1 MADIAKVHDIEWY
14 ADVPRSIGK
23 QTIIG
28 LALMVVAF
36 GGFGTWATT
45 APLAAAIIA
54 QGSFV
59 ATGQNKILQH
69 LEGGIIEQILV
80 SEGDQV
86 VEGQALVQ
94 LDKTAALARK
104 RELFLRRMRL
114 DVTADRLT
122 AQFEGLEK
130 LDLSTLVEEYR
141 GDSDVWEILVT
152 QQLNFKAQR
161 QKLSSELSLLEQNI
175 RALEFREIGY
185 TRQRDASIRQLELLK
200 DEYAAKKVLLDKGVA
215 RANEVKAL
223 LRAIADAEGQI
234 GRLEAEIAETQ
245 TQRTKGEQEVL
256 RAKSAYREDALERL
270 QSIQGERDMVRE
282 QLREASNILERATI
296 NAPVSGTVV
305 RIHYHTNGGVIESGK
320 AILEILPAG
329 VPLIIEAQILRND
342 IDSVKLG
349 QKATIRLSALN
360 QRTTPVISGDVFY
373 VSADALQQSSNGSTA
388 PHDVYLARINI
399 APSELARV
407 HGFTPTPGMPAEV
420 MIQTNERTFFNYI
433 AKPVTDSMSRAFSEQ

>member
-14 ADVPRSIGK
+14 SDVPRSISK
-23 QTIIG
+23 QTIVG
-28 LALMVVAF
+28 LGLLVVAF
-36 GGFGTWATT
+36 GGFGTWAST
-45 APLAAAIIA
+45 APLAAAVLA

-59 ATGQNKILQH
+59 ATGQNKIIQH

-94 LDKTAALARK
+94 LDETAALAKK

-114 DVTADRLT
+114 DVTAARLT
-122 AQFEGLEK
+122 AQFETVEK
-130 LDLSTLVEEYR
+130 LDLSSLVNEHR
-141 GDSDVWEILVT
+141 GDTEVWEILVS
-152 QQLNFKAQR
+152 QQLSFRAQQ
-161 QKLSSELSLLEQNI
+161 QKLSSEVSLLQQNI

-185 TRQRDASIRQLELLK
+185 TRQRDASIRQLDLLK
-200 DEYAAKKVLLDKGVA
+200 DEYAAKEVLLKKGVA
-215 RANEVKAL
+215 RANEVKAI
-223 LRAIADAEGQI
+223 LRAIAEAEGQI

-245 TQRTKGEQEVL
+245 AQRTKGEQEVL
-256 RAKSAYREDALERL
+256 RAESAYQEDALERL
-270 QSIQGERDMVRE
+270 QAIQGERDMVRE
-282 QLREASNILERATI
+282 QLREAVNILDRATI

-329 VPLIIEAQILRND
+329 VPLIIETQISRND

-349 QKATIRLSALN
+349 QEATIRLVALN
-360 QRTTPVISGDVFY
+360 QRTTPVIKGDVFY
-373 VSADALQQSSNGSTA
+373 LSADALQQTGNAASA

-399 APSELARV
+399 APTELALV
-407 HGFTPTPGMPAEV
+407 PGFTPTPGMPAEV
-420 MIQTNERTFFNYI
+420 MIQTSERTFFNYL
-433 AKPVTDSMSRAFSEQ
+433 AKPITDSMSRAFSEQ

>member
-14 ADVPRSIGK
+14 SEVPRSIRK
-23 QTIIG
+23 QTIVG
-28 LALMVVAF
+28 LVLVAVAF
-36 GGFGTWATT
+36 GGFGTWAST
-45 APLAAAIIA
+45 APLAAAVLA

-80 SEGDQV
+80 SEGDEV

-94 LDKTAALARK
+94 LDETAALAKK
-104 RELFLRRMRL
+104 RELFLRHMRL
-114 DVTADRLT
+114 DVTAARLT
-122 AQFEGLEK
+122 AQFETMEK
-130 LDLSTLVEEYR
+130 LDLSSLVKEYR
-141 GDSDVWEILVT
+141 GDTDVWAILVS
-152 QQLNFKAQR
+152 QQLSFRSQQ
-161 QKLSSELSLLEQNI
+161 QKLSSEISLLQQNI

-185 TRQRDASIRQLELLK
+185 TRQRDASIRQLDLLK
-200 DEYAAKKVLLDKGVA
+200 DEYAAKEILLKKGVA
-215 RANEVKAL
+215 RANEVKAI
-223 LRAIADAEGQI
+223 LRAIAEAEGQI

-256 RAKSAYREDALERL
+256 RATSAYREDALERL
-270 QSIQGERDMVRE
+270 QAIQGERDMVRQ

-320 AILEILPAG
+320 AILEILPAD
-329 VPLIIEAQILRND
+329 VPLIIEAQISRND

-349 QKATIRLSALN
+349 QEATVRLVALN
-360 QRTTPVISGDVFY
+360 QRTTPVIQGEVFY
-373 VSADALQQSSNGSTA
+373 LSADALQQSGNGSA
-388 PHDVYLARINI
+388 SSNDVYLARINI
-399 APSELARV
+399 APTELARV

-433 AKPVTDSMSRAFSEQ
+433 AKPITDSMSRAFSEQ

>member
-14 ADVPRSIGK
+14 SEVPRSIGK
-23 QTIIG
+23 QTVVG
-28 LALMVVAF
+28 LALMAIAF
-36 GGFGTWATT
+36 GGFGTWAST
-45 APLAAAIIA
+45 APLAAAVIA

-94 LDKTAALARK
+94 LDETAAQAK
-104 RELFLRRMRL
+104 MRELFLRRMRL
-114 DVTADRLT
+114 DVTAARLT
-122 AQFEGLEK
+122 AQFETVEK
-130 LDLSTLVEEYR
+130 LDLTSLLKEHR
-141 GDSDVWEILVT
+141 GDPDVWAILVS
-152 QQLNFKAQR
+152 QQLNFRAQR
-161 QKLSSELSLLEQNI
+161 QKLSSEIALLQQNI

-185 TRQRDASIRQLELLK
+185 TRQRDSSIRQLDLLK
-200 DEYAAKKVLLDKGVA
+200 DEYAAKQILLEKGVA
-215 RANEVKAL
+215 RANEVKAI
-223 LRAIADAEGQI
+223 LRAIAEAEGQI

-245 TQRTKGEQEVL
+245 AQRTKGEQEVL
-256 RAKSAYREDALERL
+256 RAESAYREDALERL
-270 QSIQGERDMVRE
+270 QAIQGERDMVRE
-282 QLREASNILERATI
+282 QLREAANILERATI

-329 VPLIIEAQILRND
+329 VPLIIEAQIPRND

-349 QKATIRLSALN
+349 QPATIRLVGLN
-360 QRTTPVISGDVFY
+360 QRTTPVLEGDVFY
-373 VSADALQQSSNGSTA
+373 LSADALQQSGNTSTA

-399 APSELARV
+399 PPTEIARV
-407 HGFTPTPGMPAEV
+407 QGFTPTPGMPAEV
-420 MIQTNERTFFNYI
+420 MIQTNKRTFFNYL
-433 AKPVTDSMSRAFSEQ
+433 AKPITDSMSRAFSEQ

>member
-1 MADIAKVHDIEWY
+1 MVDIAKVHDIEWY
-14 ADVPRSIGK
+14 SEVPRSISK
-23 QTIIG
+23 QTIVG
-28 LALMVVAF
+28 LVLMAIAF
-36 GGFGTWATT
+36 GGFGTWAST
-45 APLAAAIIA
+45 APLAAAVIA

-94 LDKTAALARK
+94 LDETAAEAKK

-114 DVTADRLT
+114 DVTAARLT
-122 AQFEGLEK
+122 AQFETVEK
-130 LDLSTLVEEYR
+130 LDLSSLLKEHR
-141 GDSDVWEILVT
+141 GDPDVWAILVS
-152 QQLNFKAQR
+152 QQLNFRAQR
-161 QKLSSELSLLEQNI
+161 QKLSSEIALLQQNI

-200 DEYAAKKVLLDKGVA
+200 DEYAAKQILLDKGVA
-215 RANEVKAL
+215 RANEVKAI
-223 LRAIADAEGQI
+223 LRAIAEAEGQI

-245 TQRTKGEQEVL
+245 AQRTKGEQEVL
-256 RAKSAYREDALERL
+256 RAESAYREDALERL
-270 QSIQGERDMVRE
+270 QAIQGERDMVRE
-282 QLREASNILERATI
+282 QLREAANILERATI

-329 VPLIIEAQILRND
+329 VPLIIEAQIPRND

-349 QKATIRLSALN
+349 QAATIRLVALN
-360 QRTTPVISGDVFY
+360 QRTTPVLKGDVFY
-373 VSADALQQSSNGSTA
+373 LSADALQQSGNTTSA

-399 APSELARV
+399 PATELARV

-433 AKPVTDSMSRAFSEQ
+433 AKPITDSMSRAFSEQ

>member
-14 ADVPRSIGK
+14 SDVPRSIGK
-23 QTIIG
+23 QTMIG
-28 LALMVVAF
+28 LGLLLVTF
-36 GGFGTWATT
+36 GGFGTWAFT
-45 APLAAAIIA
+45 APLAAAVIA

-94 LDKTAALARK
+94 LDKTAAMAKK

-114 DVTADRLT
+114 EVTASRLT
-122 AQFEGLEK
+122 AQFETADT
-130 LDLSTLVEEYR
+130 LDLSKLLEENK
-141 GDSDVWEILVT
+141 GDPDVWEILVS
-152 QQLNFKAQR
+152 QQLIFRAQR
-161 QKLSSELSLLEQNI
+161 QKLSSEVSLLQQNI
-175 RALEFREIGY
+175 RALEFRELGY
-185 TRQRDASIRQLELLK
+185 TRQRDASVRQLDLLR
-200 DEYAAKKVLLDKGVA
+200 DEHKAKKVLLERGVA
-215 RANEVKAL
+215 RANEVKAI
-223 LRAIADAEGQI
+223 LRAIAEAEGQI

-245 TQRTKGEQEVL
+245 AQRTKGQQEVL
-256 RAKSAYREDALERL
+256 RAEGAFREDALEQL
-270 QSIQGERDMVRE
+270 QAIQGERDAVRE
-282 QLREASNILERATI
+282 QLREAINILDRATI
-296 NAPVSGTVV
+296 NAPVSGTIV

-329 VPLIIEAQILRND
+329 VPLIIEAQVARND

-349 QKATIRLSALN
+349 QEATIRLVALN
-360 QRTTPVISGDVFY
+360 QRTTPVIKGKVFY
-373 VSADALQQSSNGSTA
+373 LSADALQQSGNASSA

-407 HGFTPTPGMPAEV
+407 SGFAPTPGMPAEV
-420 MIQTNERTFFNYI
+420 MIQTNQRTFFNYI
-433 AKPVTDSMSRAFSEQ
+433 AKPVTDSMTRAFSEQ

>member
-14 ADVPRSIGK
+14 SDVPRSIRK
-23 QTIIG
+23 QTIVG
-28 LALMVVAF
+28 LVLVAVAF
-36 GGFGTWATT
+36 GGFGTWAST
-45 APLAAAIIA
+45 APLAAAVLA

-80 SEGDQV
+80 SEGDEV

-94 LDKTAALARK
+94 LDETAALARK
-104 RELFLRRMRL
+104 RELFLRHMRL
-114 DVTADRLT
+114 DVSATRLT
-122 AQFEGLEK
+122 AQFETMEK
-130 LDLSTLVEEYR
+130 LDLSSLVKEYR
-141 GDSDVWEILVT
+141 GDTDVWAILVS
-152 QQLNFKAQR
+152 QQLNFRAQQ
-161 QKLSSELSLLEQNI
+161 QKLSSEIALLQQNI

-185 TRQRDASIRQLELLK
+185 TRQRDASIRQLDLLN
-200 DEYAAKKVLLDKGVA
+200 DEYAAKEILLKKGVA
-215 RANEVKAL
+215 RANEVKAI
-223 LRAIADAEGQI
+223 LRAIAEAEGQI

-256 RAKSAYREDALERL
+256 RATSAYREDALERL
-270 QSIQGERDMVRE
+270 QAIQGERDMVRQ

-320 AILEILPAG
+320 AILEILPAD
-329 VPLIIEAQILRND
+329 VPLIIEAQISRND

-349 QKATIRLSALN
+349 QEAIIRLVALN
-360 QRTTPVISGDVFY
+360 QRTTPVIQGEVFY
-373 VSADALQQSSNGSTA
+373 LSADALQQSGNGSPA
-388 PHDVYLARINI
+388 ANDVYLARINI
-399 APSELARV
+399 APTELARV

-433 AKPVTDSMSRAFSEQ
+433 AKPITDSMSRAFSEQ

>member
-14 ADVPRSIGK
+14 SEVPRSIRK
-23 QTIIG
+23 QTIVG
-28 LALMVVAF
+28 LVLVAVAF
-36 GGFGTWATT
+36 GGFGTWAST
-45 APLAAAIIA
+45 APLAAAVLA

-94 LDKTAALARK
+94 LDETAALAKK

-114 DVTADRLT
+114 DVTAARLT
-122 AQFEGLEK
+122 AQFETVEK
-130 LDLSTLVEEYR
+130 LDLSSLVKEYR
-141 GDSDVWEILVT
+141 GDTDVWAILVS
-152 QQLNFKAQR
+152 QQLNFRAQQ
-161 QKLSSELSLLEQNI
+161 QKLTSEIALLQQNI

-185 TRQRDASIRQLELLK
+185 TRQRDASIRQLDLLK
-200 DEYAAKKVLLDKGVA
+200 DEYAAKEILLKKGVA
-215 RANEVKAL
+215 RANEVKAI
-223 LRAIADAEGQI
+223 LRAIAEAEGQI

-245 TQRTKGEQEVL
+245 AQRTKGEQEVL
-256 RAKSAYREDALERL
+256 RATSAYREDALERL

-282 QLREASNILERATI
+282 QLREAANILERATI

-329 VPLIIEAQILRND
+329 VPLIIEAQISRND

-349 QKATIRLSALN
+349 QEATIRLVALN
-360 QRTTPVISGDVFY
+360 QRTTPVIQGEVFY
-373 VSADALQQSSNGSTA
+373 LSADALQQSGNASSA

-399 APSELARV
+399 APTELSRV
-407 HGFTPTPGMPAEV
+407 QGFTPTPGMPAEV
-420 MIQTNERTFFNYI
+420 MIQTSERTFFNYI

>member
-1 MADIAKVHDIEWY
+1 MVDIAKVHDIEWY
-14 ADVPRSIGK
+14 SEVPRSISK
-23 QTIIG
+23 QTIAG
-28 LALMVVAF
+28 LALLAVSF
-36 GGFGTWATT
+36 GGFGTWAST
-45 APLAAAIIA
+45 APLAAAVIT

-94 LDKTAALARK
+94 LDETAALAKK

-114 DVTADRLT
+114 DVTAARLT
-122 AQFEGLEK
+122 AQFETVEK
-130 LDLSTLVEEYR
+130 LDLSSLVKEHR
-141 GDSDVWEILVT
+141 GDREVWEILVS
-152 QQLNFKAQR
+152 QQLNFRAQQ
-161 QKLSSELSLLEQNI
+161 QKLSSEIGLLQQNI
-175 RALEFREIGY
+175 RALEYREIGY
-185 TRQRDASIRQLELLK
+185 TRQRDASIRQLDLLK
-200 DEYAAKKVLLDKGVA
+200 DEYAAKEVLLKKGVA
-215 RANEVKAL
+215 RANEVKAI
-223 LRAIADAEGQI
+223 LRAIAEAEGQI
-234 GRLEAEIAETQ
+234 GRLEAEIAETRA
-245 TQRTKGEQEVL
+245 QRTKGEQEVL
-256 RAKSAYREDALERL
+256 RAESAYREDALERL
-270 QSIQGERDMVRE
+270 QAIQGERDMVRE

-329 VPLIIEAQILRND
+329 VPLIIEAPVSRND

-349 QKATIRLSALN
+349 QEATIRLVALN
-360 QRTTPVISGDVFY
+360 QRTTPVIKGEVFY
-373 VSADALQQSSNGSTA
+373 VSADALQQSGSASSA
-388 PHDVYLARINI
+388 PNDVYLARINI
-399 APSELARV
+399 APTEMARV

-433 AKPVTDSMSRAFSEQ
+433 AKPITDSMSRAFSEQ

>member
-14 ADVPRSIGK
+14 SDVPRSIRK
-23 QTIIG
+23 QTIVG
-28 LALMVVAF
+28 LVLVAVAF
-36 GGFGTWATT
+36 GGFGTWAST
-45 APLAAAIIA
+45 APLAAAVLA

-80 SEGDQV
+80 SEGDEV

-94 LDKTAALARK
+94 LDETAALARK
-104 RELFLRRMRL
+104 RELFLRHMRL
-114 DVTADRLT
+114 DVSATRLT
-122 AQFEGLEK
+122 AQFETMET
-130 LDLSTLVEEYR
+130 LDLSSLVKEYR
-141 GDSDVWEILVT
+141 GDTDVWAILVS
-152 QQLNFKAQR
+152 QQLNFRAQQ
-161 QKLSSELSLLEQNI
+161 QKLSSEIALLQQNI

-185 TRQRDASIRQLELLK
+185 TRQRDASISLLDLLN
-200 DEYAAKKVLLDKGVA
+200 DEYAAKEILLKKGVA
-215 RANEVKAL
+215 RANEVKAI
-223 LRAIADAEGQI
+223 LRAIAEAEGQI
-234 GRLEAEIAETQ
+234 GRLEAELAETQ

-256 RAKSAYREDALERL
+256 RATSAYREDALERL
-270 QSIQGERDMVRE
+270 QAIQGERDMVRQ

-320 AILEILPAG
+320 AILEILPAD
-329 VPLIIEAQILRND
+329 VPLIIEAQISRND

-349 QKATIRLSALN
+349 QEAIIRLVALN
-360 QRTTPVISGDVFY
+360 QRTTPVIQGEVFY
-373 VSADALQQSSNGSTA
+373 LSADALQQSGNGSPA
-388 PHDVYLARINI
+388 ANDVYLARINI
-399 APSELARV
+399 APTELARV

-433 AKPVTDSMSRAFSEQ
+433 AKPITDSMSRAFSEQ

>member
-1 MADIAKVHDIEWY
+1 MVDIAKVHDIERY
-14 ADVPRSIGK
+14 SDVPRSISK
-23 QTIIG
+23 QTIVG
-28 LALMVVAF
+28 LVLMAIAF
-36 GGFGTWATT
+36 GGFGTWAST
-45 APLAAAIIA
+45 APLAAAVIA

-94 LDKTAALARK
+94 LDETAAQAKK

-114 DVTADRLT
+114 DVTAARLT
-122 AQFEGLEK
+122 AQFETVEK
-130 LDLSTLVEEYR
+130 LDLSSLLKEHR
-141 GDSDVWEILVT
+141 GDPDVWAILVS
-152 QQLNFKAQR
+152 QQLNFRAQR
-161 QKLSSELSLLEQNI
+161 QKLSSEIALLQQNI

-200 DEYAAKKVLLDKGVA
+200 DEYAAKQILLEKGVA

-223 LRAIADAEGQI
+223 LRAIAEADGQI

-245 TQRTKGEQEVL
+245 AQRTKGEQEVL
-256 RAKSAYREDALERL
+256 RAESAYREDALERL
-270 QSIQGERDMVRE
+270 QAIQGERDMVRE
-282 QLREASNILERATI
+282 QLREAANILERATI

-329 VPLIIEAQILRND
+329 VPLIIEAQIPRND

-349 QKATIRLSALN
+349 QSATIRLVALN
-360 QRTTPVISGDVFY
+360 QRTTPVLTGDVFY
-373 VSADALQQSSNGSTA
+373 LSADALQQTGNTSTA

-399 APSELARV
+399 PPTELARV

-433 AKPVTDSMSRAFSEQ
+433 AKPITDSMSRAFSEQ

>member
-1 MADIAKVHDIEWY
+1 MVDIAKVHDIEWY
-14 ADVPRSIGK
+14 SEVPRSISK
-23 QTIIG
+23 QTIVG
-28 LALMVVAF
+28 LVLMAIAF
-36 GGFGTWATT
+36 GGFGTWAST
-45 APLAAAIIA
+45 APLAAAVIA

-94 LDKTAALARK
+94 LDETAAQAKK

-114 DVTADRLT
+114 DVTAARLT
-122 AQFEGLEK
+122 AQFETVEK
-130 LDLSTLVEEYR
+130 LDLSSLLKEHR
-141 GDSDVWEILVT
+141 GDPDVWAILVS
-152 QQLNFKAQR
+152 QQLNFRAQR
-161 QKLSSELSLLEQNI
+161 QKLSSEIALLQQNI

-200 DEYAAKKVLLDKGVA
+200 DEYAAKQILLEKGVA

-223 LRAIADAEGQI
+223 LRAIAEADGQI

-245 TQRTKGEQEVL
+245 AQRTKGEQEVL
-256 RAKSAYREDALERL
+256 RAESAYREDALERL
-270 QSIQGERDMVRE
+270 QAIQGERDMVRE
-282 QLREASNILERATI
+282 QLREAANILERATI

-329 VPLIIEAQILRND
+329 VPLIIEAQIPRND

-349 QKATIRLSALN
+349 QAATIRLVALN
-360 QRTTPVISGDVFY
+360 QRTTPVLTGDVFY
-373 VSADALQQSSNGSTA
+373 LSADALQQTGNTSSA

-399 APSELARV
+399 APTELARV
-407 HGFTPTPGMPAEV
+407 DGFTPTPGMPAEV
-420 MIQTNERTFFNYI
+420 MIQTNERTFLNYI
-433 AKPVTDSMSRAFSEQ
+433 TRPITDSMSRAFSEQ

>member
-14 ADVPRSIGK
+14 SEVPRSIRK
-23 QTIIG
+23 QTIVG
-28 LALMVVAF
+28 LVLVAVAF
-36 GGFGTWATT
+36 GGFGTWAST
-45 APLAAAIIA
+45 APLAAAVLA

-80 SEGDQV
+80 SEGDEV

-94 LDKTAALARK
+94 LDETAALAKK
-104 RELFLRRMRL
+104 RELFLRHMRL
-114 DVTADRLT
+114 DVTAARLT
-122 AQFEGLEK
+122 AQFETMEK
-130 LDLSTLVEEYR
+130 LDLSSLVKEYR
-141 GDSDVWEILVT
+141 GDTDVWAILVS
-152 QQLNFKAQR
+152 QQLSFRSQQ
-161 QKLSSELSLLEQNI
+161 QKLSSEIALLQQNI

-185 TRQRDASIRQLELLK
+185 TRQRDASIRQLDLLK
-200 DEYAAKKVLLDKGVA
+200 DEYAAKEILLKKGVA
-215 RANEVKAL
+215 RANEVKAI
-223 LRAIADAEGQI
+223 LRAIAEAEGQI

-256 RAKSAYREDALERL
+256 RATSAYREDALERL
-270 QSIQGERDMVRE
+270 QAIQGERDMVRQ

-320 AILEILPAG
+320 AILEILPAD
-329 VPLIIEAQILRND
+329 VPLIIEAQISRND

-349 QKATIRLSALN
+349 QEATVRLVALN
-360 QRTTPVISGDVFY
+360 QRTTPVIQGEVFY
-373 VSADALQQSSNGSTA
+373 LSADALQQSGNGSA
-388 PHDVYLARINI
+388 SSNDVYLARINI
-399 APSELARV
+399 APTELARV

-433 AKPVTDSMSRAFSEQ
+433 AKPITDSMSRAFSEQ

>member
-14 ADVPRSIGK
+14 SEVPRSIGR
-23 QTIIG
+23 QTVIG
-28 LALMVVAF
+28 LALLVVAF

-45 APLAAAIIA
+45 APLAAAVIA

-59 ATGQNKILQH
+59 ATGQNKVLQH

-94 LDKTAALARK
+94 LDETAALAKK

-114 DVTADRLT
+114 DVTAARLT
-122 AQFEGLEK
+122 AQFETVDK
-130 LDLSTLVEEYR
+130 LDLSELVKEYR
-141 GDSDVWEILVT
+141 GDADVWAILVT
-152 QQLNFKAQR
+152 QQLNFRAQR
-161 QKLSSELSLLEQNI
+161 QKLSSEVALLQQNI

-185 TRQRDASIRQLELLK
+185 TRQRDASIRQLDLLK
-200 DEYAAKKVLLDKGVA
+200 DEYAAKEVLLKKGVA
-215 RANEVKAL
+215 RANEVKAI
-223 LRAIADAEGQI
+223 LRAIAEAEGQI

-245 TQRTKGEQEVL
+245 AQRTKGEQEVL
-256 RAKSAYREDALERL
+256 RAESAYREDALERL
-270 QSIQGERDMVRE
+270 QAIQGERDMVRE

-329 VPLIIEAQILRND
+329 VPLIIEAQIARND

-349 QKATIRLSALN
+349 QEATIRLVALN
-360 QRTTPVISGDVFY
+360 QRTTPVIKGNVFY
-373 VSADALQQSSNGSTA
+373 VSADALQQAGNASPTSN
-388 PHDVYLARINI
+388 DVYLARINI
-399 APSELARV
+399 APSELERV
-407 HGFTPTPGMPAEV
+407 HGFAPTPGMPAEV
-420 MIQTNERTFFNYI
+420 MIQTKERTFFNYI